1 MESLLTKLYSR
12 SKIDDSEEATN
23 TSTTTSSGSIPRKE
37 EEAVQAVCPGHQQ
50 KSAIPRTIQSLEE
63 TPPPRNVA
71 PHFSGLDAATDS
83 DSNTDDTRLQVP
95 IFQRPSSAGN
105 TAAVGVSNSLPQ
117 PHNAVTLDNRGTQS
131 TLESGDNM
139 TTNKEHLVEAQRS
152 SPASRESVA
161 GQDQV
166 LLSECDVSLSQQEM
180 ESFEL
185 LDVSEFENDNSSESI
200 PPSPLQTGSKSI
212 SPTPADEIA
221 ATESST
227 STFQFHQSK
236 GWWNNNNIIILSPW

>member
-12 SKIDDSEEATN
+12 SKIGDSEEATN
-23 TSTTTSSGSIPRKE
+23 TSTTTSSESIPRKE

-50 KSAIPRTIQSLEE
+50 KSAIPRTIQSHEE
-63 TPPPRNVA
+63 TPLPRSIA
-71 PHFSGLDAATDS
+71 PHFSGLDAATGR

-95 IFQRPSSAGN
+95 VFQRPSSAGN
-105 TAAVGVSNSLPQ
+105 TAAVGVSNSP
-117 PHNAVTLDNRGTQS
+117 PHNAVTLDNQGTRL
-131 TLESGDNM
+131 TLESGDNNM
-139 TTNKEHLVEAQRS
+139 TTSKERLEAQRS

-161 GQDQV
+161 GQDPV
-166 LLSECDVSLSQQEM
+166 LLSECDVSLSHQEM

-185 LDVSEFENDNSSESI
+185 LDVSKFENDNSSESM
-200 PPSPLQTGSKSI
+200 PPSPPQTGSKST

-221 ATESST
+221 ATESSI

-236 GWWNNNNIIILSPW
+236 GWNNNNIIVSP

>member
-1 MESLLTKLYSR
+1 M
-12 SKIDDSEEATN
+12 
-23 TSTTTSSGSIPRKE
+23 E
-37 EEAVQAVCPGHQQ
+37 EEAIQAVCPGHQQ
-50 KSAIPRTIQSLEE
+50 KSAIPRTIQSHEE

-71 PHFSGLDAATDS
+71 PHFSGVHIAGR

-95 IFQRPSSAGN
+95 VFQCPSSAGN
-105 TAAVGVSNSLPQ
+105 TAVGVSNLS
-117 PHNAVTLDNRGTQS
+117 PHNSVTLDNQGTQS
-131 TLESGDNM
+131 TLESGDNNIM
-139 TTNKEHLVEAQRS
+139 TTSKECLVEAQRS

-161 GQDQV
+161 GQDPI
-166 LLSECDVSLSQQEM
+166 LLSECDVSLSHQEM

-200 PPSPLQTGSKSI
+200 PPSPLQIGSKST
-212 SPTPADEIA
+212 SPTPADEIV

-236 GWWNNNNIIILSPW
+236 GWNNIIILLL